1 MRSIRYVGGVVV
13 LAIWS
18 ATSGC
23 GRGDLPPL
31 GTVSGT
37 VTLDNAPLSGVI
49 VNFKPEEG
57 RPATATTDE
66 QGRYTLAYTYGVTGT
81 KVGPTTVM
89 FEWPLEEAGPPIPAK
104 YTGMNSELKVNVEK
118 GANEFNFD
126 LTSNER

>member
-1 MRSIRYVGGVVV
+1 MRSIKFCGGLVV
-13 LAIWS
+13 LALWI
-18 ATSGC
+18 TTNGC

-37 VTLDNAPLSGVI
+37 VTLDNKPLSGVI

-57 RPATATTDE
+57 RPATATTDD

-89 FEWPLEEAGPPIPAK
+89 FEWPLGEAGPPIPAK

-118 GANEFNFD
+118 GSNEFNFD
-126 LTSNER
+126 LTSN